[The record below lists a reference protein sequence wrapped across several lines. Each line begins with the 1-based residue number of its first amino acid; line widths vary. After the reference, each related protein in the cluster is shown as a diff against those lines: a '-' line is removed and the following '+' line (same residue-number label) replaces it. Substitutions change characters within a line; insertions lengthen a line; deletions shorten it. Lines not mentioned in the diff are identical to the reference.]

1 MSHDKEQANPARW
14 QYFNERMQA
23 LGINPKAVP
32 TFKAWH
38 EGGTLGSRALV
49 DAPFFECLGSGAVAI
64 NYPAIGQKVAT
75 YIEGGQEKEFRRW
88 RNTPAY
94 LEANPTAP
102 KYGQPRA
109 SGVQVFLTPPVLAAV
124 ASTEQI
130 PALYLIEGEFKAW
143 ALQQLGL
150 HAIGLSGIHGYK
162 LRASNDV
169 HPIIREV
176 ILATRP
182 ERIIYLHDA
191 DAQAAPWEKWEKNPE
206 TDLGERLEAFCR
218 AVVTFKK
225 VYDFA
230 GAQLFYGHPK
240 AAFCQFGAKG
250 FDDYIEWKR
259 LNTYQE
265 EAAPVATGKKSVTG
279 KVKAPAA
286 PPAWQ
291 TDIITQL
298 RECRPDAQDF
308 EFINLDSARSTDIR
322 RHFLVNKGEGGVPNA
337 FYMAHENRLGEDQEF
352 VFNSGRYLFDSKAE
366 KLILTRH
373 EDAERFIRIGTDY
386 YKEVFE
392 PSPKGRPERK
402 LRPWQKGE
410 ITQDYIKEK
419 GLKDFLNWIPKLDTF
434 CNVPDNTAN
443 YQLIHEVNGS
453 RSYNLYQRLTHVP
466 EPGTWATIEAFLR
479 HIWGQRYEMGMDYL
493 QLMYLRPTQPLPVIA
508 LVSKQTRTGKST
520 WLKLMELIFQE
531 NATIIG
537 NEEITDRFNADYA
550 SKLFIGIDEGLIEK
564 KATVEKI
571 KSWVTADR
579 INIDTKHAQRHRVGF
594 FAKIS
599 FTSNNEDT
607 FIPID
612 EEDTRFLIMKVPQ
625 LSKAERNTRL
635 LEQLEAEIPAFLA
648 ALATRQLYHSE
659 KGRLYFDD
667 ELLETQEK
675 LKLRENSKDW
685 LQGEFEHWIKDQF
698 LDTYLSP
705 SLYFSLEEILDKL
718 NDRAA
723 VKFRRQPLAR
733 LLSSVY
739 GLESKNSTYQQPYT
753 VQKIRLEANAL
764 STTHEVKKGRCY
776 TLRAEQFLNPEELEE
791 LKQAA
796 AELHGH
802 TTEPKTAA
810 LDPITEKL
818 PF

>member
-1 MSHDKEQANPARW
+1 MSQEKEQANPARW

-23 LGINPKAVP
+23 LDIDPKAVP

-49 DAPFFECLGSGAVAI
+49 DAPFFECMGSGAVAI

-206 TDLGERLEAFCR
+206 TDLGERLEDFYR
-218 AVVTFKK
+218 AAYSFKR
-225 VYDFA
+225 VYEYA
-230 GAQLFYGHPK
+230 GAELYYGHHK

-250 FDDYIEWKR
+250 IDDFLQWKQANTEPGTDWRPAVIE
-259 LNTYQE
+259 
-265 EAAPVATGKKSVTG
+265 
-279 KVKAPAA
+279 
-286 PPAWQ
+286 
-291 TDIITQL
+291 QL
-298 RECRPDAQDF
+298 RQCRPDAPDF
-308 EFINLDSARSTDIR
+308 DFINLSTARSTDLK
-322 RHFLVNKGEGGVPNA
+322 RHFLTNRSEGNA
-337 FYMAHENRLGEDQEF
+337 PLSFYLEHSAKLGEDKEF
-352 VFNSGRYLFDSKAE
+352 IFNKGRYLFDSKTE

-466 EPGTWATIEAFLR
+466 EPGTWATIEAFIR

-493 QLMYLRPTQPLPVIA
+493 QLMYLRPTQPLPVVA

-520 WLKLMELIFQE
+520 WLKFMERIFQE

-635 LEQLEAEIPAFLA
+635 LEELEAEIPAFLA

-705 SLYFSLEEILDKL
+705 SLYFSLEEILDRL

-733 LLSSVY
+733 LLSSGY

-776 TLRAEQFLNPEELEE
+776 TLRAEQFLTPEELEE

-810 LDPITEKL
+810 LDPITDKL